1 MKRLFNVRRWTRF
14 VFFTFV
20 ASTVFVAV
28 RIALAPAVAPS
39 SDGIIRV
46 KGDYV
51 LMLMSCILGAV
62 AMMLPGFLIRRVN
75 LNIPSF
81 MIVVY
86 ALFLY
91 CAIYLGEV
99 RSFYYRVPH
108 WDTILHGFSGIGL
121 GALGFSVVSLLN
133 NSESIT
139 FRLSPVFVALF
150 AFCFA
155 LALGVVWEIFEFT
168 MDRLMLTNMQKHTL
182 ENGVQLVG
190 QGALLDTMK
199 DLIVDAS
206 GAFFIST
213 VGYVSLKYDKK
224 WLEVFHIGRDQAKT

>member
-1 MKRLFNVRRWTRF
+1 M
-14 VFFTFV
+14 
-20 ASTVFVAV
+20 
-28 RIALAPAVAPS
+28 APAVAPS

-46 KGDYV
+46 KGDYI

-99 RSFYYRVPH
+99 RSFYYMVPH
-108 WDTILHGFSGIGL
+108 WDTILHCFSGIGL

-224 WLEVFHIGRDQAKT
+224 WLEVFHIGRDQAKTES